1 MIRRFYN
8 LNNKQQAIIYMIF
21 SALAFSLMGVFVKLT
36 GDIPVIQKTLIRA
49 AVIANISFIL
59 IKFHHIPILPIRQI
73 KILTLRSL
81 TGTIAIVMNYY
92 ALDHLILSD
101 ATVIF
106 RLNTVF
112 VIIFSW
118 IFLKEHISKKQFSV
132 IIIAFIGVIFVV
144 KPALSFEFIPYT
156 VAILGAAGAA
166 LSYTMLR
173 KLGEGTHPSVV
184 VFFFAMFTFITLLPF
199 VIVSFEP
206 MTNKQLLYAVLA
218 GISAVGGQY
227 GVTLAYK
234 HAQAKE
240 VSIYNYF
247 GVVFSAI
254 FGVFIF
260 GTQPDPLSIIGYIII
275 FISAVRMKK
284 IQ

>member
-1 MIRRFYN
+1 MIRHFKR
-8 LNNKQQAIIYMIF
+8 LNDKQQAVLYMIF

-36 GDIPVIQKTLIRA
+36 GEVPVIQKTLIRS
-49 AVIANISFIL
+49 AVIANISFVML
-59 IKFHHIPILPIRQI
+59 KFHHISIFPIRQL
-73 KILTLRSL
+73 KLLTLRSF
-81 TGTIAIVMNYY
+81 TGTVAIVMNYY

-101 ATVIF
+101 ATVLF

-118 IFLKEHISKKQFSV
+118 IFLKEHISKRQFSV
-132 IIIAFIGVIFVV
+132 IIIAFIGVLFVI
-144 KPALSFEFIPYT
+144 KPELSFDFIPYT
-156 VAILGAAGAA
+156 IAILGAAGAA

-184 VFFFAMFTFITLLPF
+184 VFFFAMFTFVSLLPF
-199 VIVSFEP
+199 VIASYEP
-206 MTNKQLLYAVLA
+206 MTDIQLLYAILA
-218 GISAVGGQY
+218 GVCAVGGQY

-247 GVVFSAI
+247 GVIFSAI
-254 FGVFIF
+254 FGLIIF
-260 GTQPDPLSIIGYIII
+260 NSHPDVWSVLGYIII
-275 FISAVRMKK
+275 FISAVRMRKV
-284 IQ
+284 Q